1 MLTPRLAALAVACLT
16 FSSAAPTLRVL
27 RVTPSGDAEPGTP
40 ITVTFDRPVAGGLDR
55 TVDAAAYFRI
65 EPAVPGRVE
74 WRDPVTIRF
83 TPASP
88 LPRYTSYR
96 VTIAAGVQAMDGARL
111 ELPYTYAF
119 RIAGPR
125 VLAGSPV
132 NSWGI
137 ARFLPPTPTLT
148 LYLDGAADAG
158 DVARLVSVEV
168 PRPCAPQVVPVR
180 VVRQRPLEDSDP
192 YYARAANR
200 PAGPV
205 DPRRAV
211 EVVPARALPAGCVA
225 WLAVPQRIDATSPG
239 EMQRWALATHGGF
252 ALARFGCPDR
262 VACATGPLQVTFTTP
277 VRGSDVVRHLRVEPK
292 LAFTI
297 ADTAGESDVWTL
309 EARPQPRSN
318 YAVVVDGAGLKDIF
332 GQAFTGTNVLAF
344 ATSGVP
350 PAVVY
355 PFGKMVVERQGFG
368 TLAVQHVNVDTLL
381 VTYATVPQRLEA
393 AFLADSWGGWR
404 QLWDTIAPGAAR
416 LAVPVRGEL
425 DRARV
430 TGVKLRP
437 AGAAGT
443 LVAVRVAAPGKA
455 SQADNG
461 SPIALVQ
468 VTDLGVHARVGRD
481 QGAVWVTGVSD
492 GKPRAGA
499 SVTLYD
505 RSGRARARGRTD
517 AAGVAVLGAF
527 TPDSAG
533 AAAEDEAASCSECE
547 YDEDGGGFAGYV
559 AATLGDD
566 RAVVGISE
574 WDPDLSPWRFGAD
587 RAWGVDAWP
596 VAGAIFTERGIY
608 RPGETVYAKAIV
620 RTGPLGSL
628 LPPPARDSVR
638 LVFGDR
644 ERGRL
649 LQKIVAPS
657 RFGTA
662 DASLRLPAEAPLGT
676 YAVRVE
682 LRRDGRWQTVA
693 TDYYQVAEYRPPE
706 FLVDMSTADT
716 VRYAGDTLRA
726 ALSARYLFGAPMGK
740 APVQW
745 TVRQQAVSSWGLSVP
760 GLADWEIG
768 GQGWWGDQNFVGY
781 REPETRVVATGT
793 DTLDAAG
800 RRELRFQIPVPE
812 TGAAMRTTMV
822 ATVADA
828 NRQTVS
834 SAVSVTSHAASFYI
848 AAKPSGEE
856 WFWKAGTPVTLQVLA
871 ARPDGGRVAGVP
883 VKGSVVRHEWHRVR
897 RYRDGYANEFGEWVA
912 DTVAT
917 CDVTT
922 AAEPRTCA
930 FTPKEGGTYTVT
942 LTAPDPKG
950 RTAKTAFNRWV
961 TGRGWVPWDDDSQFK
976 MDLIADKP
984 RYTVGD
990 TATVLVAAPF
1000 TDAEAWVTVERE
1012 RILEQRRIRIGAGS
1026 TALKFPITEAFVPNA
1041 YVSVIVVRGR
1051 SAPPRSVDDPGRPTL
1066 RVGYVELRVTPEPK
1080 RLNVAVKPL
1089 RAEYRPGDSA
1099 RVAIQVTNGH
1109 GGGERAEVTLWAVDE
1124 GVLALT
1130 GYRTPDPMDLIY
1142 ARRGLGV
1149 RLASNLV
1156 SVAPQVPEGEK
1167 GRREPGGGGGRD
1179 AAGVLR
1185 SEFRPTAFFLGSV
1198 VTDAQGRA
1206 TAAAKLPDNVTTF
1219 RVMAVAVTEG
1229 DRYGSG
1235 ESSLLATRP
1244 LVARPALPRFLREG
1258 DAFVAG
1264 VVVNQRLGGT
1274 PKVRVAA
1281 DVTGVALAGPKTRT
1295 ATLAAGRGVEV
1306 RFPFRGQA
1314 GDSARF
1320 RFDAAAEGQADAV
1333 QVKLPIRPSYHP
1345 VAHTL
1350 AGALHDTA
1358 TVELLLPADI
1368 DPKRSRLELSFGE
1381 SPLALLKGYRQR
1393 LQVYPYGC
1401 TEQVSSQALP
1411 LIALYR
1417 AQQTMPTLALLGG
1430 DPQGEIA
1437 KAVRVLTRRQ
1447 RSDGG
1452 IGYWAETDW
1461 TTPWLSAY
1469 AGRVLLEARAAGVPV
1484 SDAVLGRLA
1493 DYLSQAL
1500 HKEPEIRFA
1509 VASWYTDPAIPLGDK
1524 VLAAD
1529 FLSRLGRADVPAEN
1543 ELLVQV
1549 PQLAWEDRLVLA
1561 EMLARRRQAAPA
1573 RAIVAS
1579 TLADV
1584 RVEGRKAVLPAR
1596 AARAFYFPS
1605 QARPAARAVSA
1616 LLATDPTNRLLGPL
1630 VETLVDQGRVQALA
1644 PWNTQDYG
1652 MAVLALAQIA
1662 RAEMVGSDRPVR
1674 VRQGG
1679 RVVLE
1684 VKPSKSGVGEAGASL
1699 DGLLGAAKDERRPLR
1714 LTVETAAGELPVFY
1728 YLTVRE
1734 VPLAAAK
1741 TPRDEGIAVERW
1753 YERLSDGKPTVEIA
1767 EGELVRVR
1775 LRLTVPSERHFVV
1788 LDDALPAGLEP
1799 VDLSLRTVSPF
1810 LFDDAAADQDLLS
1823 QSWYYGSWDAGVWSP
1838 FDHKEIRDER
1848 VVYSA
1853 TVLWPGTYT
1862 ATYLARGTTA
1872 GTFVTPPAHAEEMYN
1887 PGVHGRNGGSTF
1899 TVRALK

>member
-1 MLTPRLAALAVACLT
+1 MLTPRLAALALACITVA
-16 FSSAAPTLRVL
+16 SSAPTLRVL

-40 ITVTFDRPVAGGLDR
+40 ITVTFDRPVAGGLDG
-55 TVDAAAYFRI
+55 TVDAASFFRI

-83 TPASP
+83 TPAAP

-96 VTIAAGVQAMDGARL
+96 VTIAAGLRAMDGARL
-111 ELPYTYAF
+111 EAPYTYTF
-119 RIAGPR
+119 RVAGPR
-125 VLAGSPV
+125 VLAGAPA
-132 NSWGI
+132 NAWGV

-148 LYLDGAADAG
+148 LYLDDAADAG
-158 DVARLVSVEV
+158 VVARVVRIEV
-168 PRPCAPQVVPVR
+168 ARPCAPAVVPVR
-180 VVRQRPLEDSDP
+180 VVRQRALEADDP
-192 YYARAANR
+192 YYARVASR
-200 PAGPV
+200 PDGPV
-205 DPRRAV
+205 DGRRAV
-211 EVVPARALPAGCVA
+211 EVAPVRPLPAGCAGALV
-225 WLAVPQRIDATSPG
+225 VPERIDEASPG
-239 EMQRWALATHGGF
+239 VVQRWALATHGGF
-252 ALARFGCPDR
+252 ALAWFGC
-262 VACATGPLQVTFTTP
+262 AGKTTCATGPLEVTFTTP
-277 VRGSDVVRHLRVEPK
+277 VRGSEVLRHVRVEPK

-297 ADTAGESDVWTL
+297 ADTAAESDVWTL
-309 EARPQPRSN
+309 EARTRPRSH
-318 YAVVVDGAGLKDIF
+318 YAVVVDAAGLRDVF
-332 GQAFTGTNVLAF
+332 GQPFTGTNVLAF
-344 ATSGVP
+344 ATSGIP

-355 PFGKMVVERQGFG
+355 PFGKMVVERNGFG

-381 VTYATVPQRLEA
+381 VTYATVPRRLEA
-393 AFLADSWGGWR
+393 AFLADAWGGWR
-404 QLWDTIAPGAAR
+404 ALWDTIAPGATR
-416 LAVPVRGEL
+416 LAVPVRGEP

-430 TGVKLRP
+430 TGVKVRP

-443 LVAVRVAAPGKA
+443 LVAVRVAAPRKA
-455 SQADNG
+455 SQADAG

-468 VTDLGVHARVGRD
+468 VTDLAVHARVGKD

-492 GKPRAGA
+492 GRPRAGA
-499 SVTLYD
+499 SVTLFD
-505 RSGRARARGRTD
+505 RSGRVRARGRTD
-517 AAGVAVLGAF
+517 ASGVAVLGGFA
-527 TPDSAG
+527 PDSA
-533 AAAEDEAASCSECE
+533 AAQDASCPECE
-547 YDEDGGGFAGYV
+547 DDVGSGGFVGYV

-628 LPPPARDSVR
+628 VPPPASDSIR
-638 LVFGDR
+638 LVFADR
-644 ERGRL
+644 ERGNL
-649 LQKIVAPS
+649 LQRTVAPN

-682 LRRDGRWQTVA
+682 VRRDGRWRPVA
-693 TDYYQVAEYRPPE
+693 TTTYQVAEYRPPE
-706 FLVDMSTADT
+706 FLVDMSTPDT

-726 ALSARYLFGAPMGK
+726 ALSARYLFGAPMGR

-745 TVRQQAVSSWGLSVP
+745 TVRQEELSPWGLSLP
-760 GLADWEIG
+760 GLDGWEIG
-768 GQGWWGDQNFVGY
+768 GAGWWGDEGSGS
-781 REPETRVVATGT
+781 REPAPRVVATGT

-800 RRELRFQIPVPE
+800 RRELRFALPVPP

-822 ATVADA
+822 ATVVDA

-834 SAVSVTSHAASFYI
+834 ASVSVVSHAASFYI
-848 AAKPSGEE
+848 AAKPSGEA
-856 WFWKAGTPVTLQVLA
+856 WFWKAGTPVSIQVLA

-883 VKGSVVRHEWHRVR
+883 VTGRVVRHEWHRVR
-897 RYRDGYANEFGEWVA
+897 RYRNGYGSDVGEWVA

-917 CDVTT
+917 CALTT
-922 AAEPRTCA
+922 AAEPRTCT
-930 FTPKEGGTYTVT
+930 FTPKEGGAYTVE

-950 RTAKTAFNRWV
+950 RTATTAFTRWV
-961 TGRGWVPWDDDSQFK
+961 TGPGWVPWEDGSQFK
-976 MDLIADKP
+976 IELIADKP

-990 TATVLVAAPF
+990 TATVLIAAPF
-1000 TDAEAWVTVERE
+1000 TGVEAWVTVERE

-1041 YVSVIVVRGR
+1041 YVSVMLVRGR
-1051 SAPPRSVDDPGRPTL
+1051 SAPPGPVDDPGRPTL

-1080 RLNVAVKPL
+1080 RLNVAVRPL
-1089 RAEYRPGDSA
+1089 QAEYRPGDSA
-1099 RVAIQVTNGH
+1099 RVAVQVTNGH

-1130 GYRTPDPMDLIY
+1130 GYRTPDPLDLIY

-1156 SVAPQVPEGEK
+1156 SVAPQIPEGEK

-1179 AAGVLR
+1179 ATGVLR
-1185 SEFRPTAFFLGSV
+1185 SQFRPTAFFLASV
-1198 VTDAQGRA
+1198 ETDENGRA

-1219 RVMAVAVTEG
+1219 RIMAVAVTTG

-1244 LVARPALPRFLREG
+1244 LVARPALPRFLRAG
-1258 DAFVAG
+1258 DEFVAG
-1264 VVVNQRLGGT
+1264 VVVNRRLGGT

-1295 ATLAAGRGVEV
+1295 ATLEPGRGVEV
-1306 RFPFRGQA
+1306 RFPFRGVA

-1320 RFDAAAEGQADAV
+1320 RFDARAEGEADAV
-1333 QVKLPIRPSYHP
+1333 QVKLPIRPGYHP
-1345 VAHTL
+1345 VTHTL

-1358 TVELLLPADI
+1358 TVELSLPADI
-1368 DPKRSRLELSFGE
+1368 DPKRSRLELSLGE
-1381 SPLALLKGYRQR
+1381 SPLALLEGYRR
-1393 LQVYPYGC
+1393 HLEVYPYGC
-1401 TEQVSSQALP
+1401 TEQVASQALP

-1417 AQQTMPTLALLGG
+1417 AQQTLPGAPPLLEG
-1430 DPQGEIA
+1430 DPRAEIA
-1437 KAVRVLTRRQ
+1437 KAVRVLARRQ
-1447 RSDGG
+1447 RADGG
-1452 IGYWAETDW
+1452 IGYWSETDW

-1484 SDAVLGRLA
+1484 SDDVLARLA
-1493 DYLSQAL
+1493 DYLAQAL
-1500 HKEPEIRFA
+1500 HREPEVRFA
-1509 VASWYTDPAIPLGDK
+1509 VASWYADPAVPLADR

-1543 ELLVQV
+1543 ELLAHAA
-1549 PQLAWEDRLVLA
+1549 QLAWEDRLALA
-1561 EMLARRRQAAPA
+1561 EMLARRRQTAAA
-1573 RAIVAS
+1573 RALVTS

-1596 AARAFYFPS
+1596 AARSFYFPS
-1605 QARPAARAVSA
+1605 QARPAARAVTA
-1616 LLATDPTNRLLGPL
+1616 LLAADPTNRLLGPL

-1652 MAVLALAQIA
+1652 MAVLALAQLA
-1662 RAEMVGSDRPVR
+1662 RAGAVGGERPVR

-1679 RVVLE
+1679 RTVLE
-1684 VKPSKSGVGEAGASL
+1684 AKPAGGVGQAGVAL
-1699 DGLLGAAKDERRPLR
+1699 DGLLGPASGERRPLR
-1714 LTVETAAGELPVFY
+1714 LRLETTPGELPVFY

-1734 VPLAAAK
+1734 VPRAAAT

-1775 LRLTVPSERHFVV
+1775 LRVTVPAERHFVV

-1810 LFDDAAADQDLLS
+1810 LIDDAAADQELVS
-1823 QSWYYGSWDAGVWSP
+1823 GSWYYGSWDAGVWSP

-1872 GTFVTPPAHAEEMYN
+1872 GRFVTPPAHAEEMYN

-1899 TVRALK
+1899 TVRAVK